1 MSDNSHF
8 FDSQTLSSRIK
19 ASIVSEY
26 FPQYCRII
34 SKFHTPEMI
43 GFFDMFSGPGVYK
56 NGQLSTP
63 ILVGQRCQED
73 SQLANLVWFVFNDMK
88 YGKDIEDN
96 FTSFFPIGTFKHRPF
111 FADRTFGENERIN
124 KFLTKNTYK
133 NRRNERPS
141 VLFIDPWGY
150 KHINTP
156 ILADF
161 LKSWGNE
168 LFIFI
173 NTKRL
178 NADFEK
184 DISQNNLQ
192 IIFPRTYDKLKAEK
206 RLQGSVE
213 QRHKFI
219 VDHLGKEFEII
230 LGKRIYTAAFQFME
244 EDQTTPSHY
253 LLHITKDAKGYELI
267 KQVFD
272 RYANVH
278 RTFNSNHITYTFDP
292 KKMPPLEL
300 FDEQFKQEN
309 IDFLKIQIKRD
320 FNGQTISAL
329 QLFKIHQKDSMYAE
343 RHYRIALRQLAN
355 NGELEVCYTDHGNH
369 KVSVIL
375 NDCCILKFL

>member
-8 FDSQTLSSRIK
+8 FDNQTLSSRVK

-34 SKFHTPEMI
+34 SRIHTPEMV
-43 GFFDMFSGPGVYK
+43 GFFDMFSGPGVYRD
-56 NGQLSTP
+56 GQLSTP
-63 ILVGQRCQED
+63 ILVGQQCQAD
-73 SQLANLVWFVFNDMK
+73 PKLASLVWFVFNDMTF
-88 YGKDIEDN
+88 GKEIEDN
-96 FTSFFPIGTFKHRPF
+96 FTSFFPVGTFSHRPF
-111 FADRTFGENERIN
+111 FADRVFGENERIN
-124 KFLTKNTYK
+124 NFLTRCTYK
-133 NRRNERPS
+133 NHRNECPS

-156 ILADF
+156 ILAKF

-168 LFIFI
+168 VFIFI

-184 DISQNNLQ
+184 EVSQNNLQ
-192 IIFPRTYDKLKAEK
+192 IVFPATYSKIKAEK

-219 VDHLGKEFEII
+219 VDHIGKEFETI
-230 LGKRIYTAAFQFME
+230 LNCRIYYTAFQFME

-253 LLHITKDAKGYELI
+253 LLHITKDAKGFDLI
-267 KQVFD
+267 KRVFD

-278 RTFNSNHITYTFDP
+278 RTFSSSHITYTFDP
-292 KKMPPLEL
+292 KKMPNMEL

-309 IDFLKIQIKRD
+309 IDFLKIKIKTD

-355 NGELEVCYTDHGNH
+355 DGELEVFYTDHGNH

-375 NDCCILKFL
+375 NDNCILKFL